1 LTVALPRIRRDVRDA
16 LAVYGYL
23 LLSAQQT
30 EKAHAV
36 FKGMRVLLPDDP
48 HVARS
53 LAMTSL
59 ATGDAAAAL
68 ALADQARTQAA
79 EEDLAA
85 IDALRGKALFA
96 LGRLDEARAAL
107 GQSLTRRAGPLP
119 GVNGSAPT
127 PAKPAKTKSLFR
139 R

>member
-1 LTVALPRIRRDVRDA
+1 VALPRIRRDARDA

-36 FKGMRVLLPDDP
+36 FKGMRVLFPDDT
-48 HVARS
+48 HVTKS

-68 ALADQARTQAA
+68 ALADEARGKAA
-79 EEDLAA
+79 DSELAA

-96 LGRLDEARAAL
+96 LGRADEARAAL
-107 GQSLTRRAGPLP
+107 GRSLARRANPPNDHSSTNGEGP
-119 GVNGSAPT
+119 
-127 PAKPAKTKSLFR
+127 
-139 R
+139 

>member
-1 LTVALPRIRRDVRDA
+1 VALPKLRRDARDA

-30 EKAHAV
+30 AKAHAV
-36 FKGMRVLLPDDP
+36 FKGMRVLFPDDP
-48 HVARS
+48 HVTKS

-68 ALADQARTQAA
+68 ALADEVRGKAG
-79 EEDLAA
+79 EDDLAA

-96 LGRLDEARAAL
+96 LGRADEARAAL
-107 GQSLTRRAGPLP
+107 GQSLTRRAGRPN
-119 GVNGSAPT
+119 GNVNGNPSNNGKAP
-127 PAKPAKTKSLFR
+127 
-139 R
+139 